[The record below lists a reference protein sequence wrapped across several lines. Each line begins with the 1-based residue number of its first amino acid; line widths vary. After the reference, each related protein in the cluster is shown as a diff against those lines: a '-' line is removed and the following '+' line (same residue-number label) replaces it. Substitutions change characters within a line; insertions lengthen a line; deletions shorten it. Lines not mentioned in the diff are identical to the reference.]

1 MKKSTKSTKPVK
13 KTTKPAVKK
22 STKPAK
28 KTTAKKTSKPVKPVK
43 VVDPKSLK
51 HVSATINT
59 APLVSKKDKYL
70 KPAIVQTPMGLG
82 LIYSNEPTVLVK
94 HGLIPIAKTI
104 VHLVKDNMEPGKPKK
119 ILVTMDKVT
128 ILTPAHEDKPVRVER
143 EKGERGE
150 SAKDFS
156 KYKFQ
161 GNLLSKGRLVHAV
174 IAKFATDNNPTL
186 LELNTAFPA
195 EVIRPYG
202 KGLFLPLE
210 EAEKINTDSKRTRF
224 FTKPEDIIKI
234 KGVKIAVSNQI
245 DGELVKR
252 MLTVTPKHNY
262 KIALVA
268 SEHASITAN
277 VSEQAAQTAIIADA
291 NQTQASV

>member
-1 MKKSTKSTKPVK
+1 MKKAIKPTKSTKPVK
-13 KTTKPAVKK
+13 

-28 KTTAKKTSKPVKPVK
+28 SAKPKKTSKPTKPVK
-43 VVDPKSLK
+43 VVDPKSFK
-51 HVSATINT
+51 HVSATITT
-59 APLVSKKDKYL
+59 APLANKKNKYL
-70 KPAIVQTPMGLG
+70 KPAIVQTPLGLG

-94 HGLIPIAKTI
+94 HGLVPVAKTI
-104 VHLVKDNMEPGKPKK
+104 VHLVKDNMEPRTMDGKPKK

-128 ILTPAHEDKPVRVER
+128 ILTPAHEDKPVRAKR

-150 SAKDFS
+150 SNKDFS

-161 GNLLSKGRLVHAV
+161 GNLLSKGRLVHAI

-186 LELNTAFPA
+186 VELNTAFPSD
-195 EVIRPYG
+195 VVRPYG
-202 KGLFLPLE
+202 KGLFLPVE

-224 FTKPEDIIKI
+224 FTKTEDIIKI

-252 MLTVTPKHNY
+252 MLTVTPKTY
-262 KIALVA
+262 KIVLETPVQ
-268 SEHASITAN
+268 E
-277 VSEQAAQTAIIADA
+277 EAQP
-291 NQTQASV
+291 QTV